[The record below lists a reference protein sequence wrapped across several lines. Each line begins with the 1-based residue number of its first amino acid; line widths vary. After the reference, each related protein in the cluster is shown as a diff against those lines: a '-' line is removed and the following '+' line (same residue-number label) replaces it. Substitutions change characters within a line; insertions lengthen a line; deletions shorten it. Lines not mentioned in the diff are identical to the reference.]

1 MKILLGVSGGVAAY
15 KAAELLRELQQHGA
29 DVQVLMTASAE
40 RFITPLTFASLSGR
54 QVLAS
59 MWQPTIDERAAGDAG
74 TFDIEHVRAAQNIDV
89 FVIAPATANVIAKF
103 AHGLADDLLTTMYLA
118 TTAPIVLAPAMN
130 VNMWANPATVH
141 NIATLR
147 ERGVRIVAPATGHLA
162 CGTIGEGR
170 LAPPE
175 EIAAAVLNAAR
186 SARDLAGETILITA
200 GGTREPIDPVRFIG
214 NRSSGKMGSALAEAS
229 IDRGAQVILITSALN
244 QRSLPCEQIQV
255 NTACEMQQAVL
266 ALLPRASIVIMAAA
280 VSDYRVIRPSSQ
292 KLKTQAS
299 FTLELERNDDILKL
313 IAEQRRP
320 GTIVIGFAAETE
332 RLLEEGRRKL
342 REKGVDAIVANDVSH
357 PDSGFEVDRNAGVF
371 LTPHTEAALP
381 PSTKRT
387 MADRILDQVVSL
399 PRVRHSAEP
408 HPLHAHPRR
417 HSPVAEP

>member
-29 DVQVLMTASAE
+29 DVQVVMTAAAE
-40 RFITPLTFASLSGR
+40 RFVTPLTFASLSGR
-54 QVLAS
+54 QVLTS
-59 MWQPTIDERAAGDAG
+59 IWEPTTNERAAANAN
-74 TFDIEHVRAAQNIDV
+74 TFDIEHIRAAQEIDA

-130 VNMWANPATVH
+130 VNMWTNPATQH

-175 EIAAAVLNAAR
+175 AIADEVLNAAR
-186 SARDLAGETILITA
+186 SSRDLTGETILITA

-214 NRSSGKMGSALAEAS
+214 NRSSGKMGFALADAS
-229 IDRGAQVILITSALN
+229 IDRGAHVILITSALN

-255 NTACEMQQAVL
+255 NTASEMQQAVL
-266 ALLPRASIVIMAAA
+266 AHLPRASVVIMAAA
-280 VSDYRVIRPSSQ
+280 VSDYRVTRPAPQ

-299 FTLELERNDDILKL
+299 LTLELERNDDILKL
-313 IAEQRRP
+313 IVERRLP

-332 RLLEEGRRKL
+332 RLLEESRRKL
-342 REKGVDAIVANDVSH
+342 REKDVDAIVANDVSH

-371 LTPHTEAALP
+371 LTPHTEINLP
-381 PSTKRT
+381 SSSKRT

-399 PRVRHSAEP
+399 PRVKHSAGP
-408 HPLHAHPRR
+408 HPLHEHPPR
-417 HSPVAEP
+417 HYPVAEP

>member
-1 MKILLGVSGGVAAY
+1 
-15 KAAELLRELQQHGA
+15 
-29 DVQVLMTASAE
+29 MTAGAE
-40 RFITPLTFASLSGR
+40 RFVTPLTFASLSGR
-54 QVLAS
+54 QVLTS
-59 MWQPTIDERAAGDAG
+59 IWQPTIDERAGGDAG
-74 TFDIEHVRAAQNIDV
+74 TFDIEHIRAAQDIDV

-130 VNMWANPATVH
+130 VNMWTNQATQQ

-147 ERGVRIVAPATGHLA
+147 ERGVRIVAPTTGPLA

-170 LAPPE
+170 LATPE
-175 EIAAAVLNAAR
+175 EIAEAVLDAAR
-186 SARDLAGETILITA
+186 IATPKKRDLTGETILITA

-214 NRSSGKMGSALAEAS
+214 NKSSGRMGFALAEAS
-229 IDRGAQVILITSALN
+229 IDRGAQVILITSASN

-255 NTACEMQQAVL
+255 NTASEMKQAVL
-266 ALLPRASIVIMAAA
+266 TQLPRASIVIMAAA
-280 VSDYRVIRPSSQ
+280 VSDYRLARPASQ

-299 FTLELERNDDILKL
+299 LTLELERNDDILKL
-313 IAEQRRP
+313 VVEQRRP

-371 LTPHTEAALP
+371 LTPDTEIALP
-381 PSTKRT
+381 SSSKRT
-387 MADRILDQVVSL
+387 MADRILDQIIL
-399 PRVRHSAEP
+399 MPRTPGELDGVNGIS
-408 HPLHAHPRR
+408 PLRKLTFR
-417 HSPVAEP
+417 D